1 MGLLVETGV
10 QGLAFFWEAGQ
21 GQGRLC
27 RDLGHK
33 SPQNAVFLLIQI
45 EMMLKLAAQA
55 SLVYNCCRQL

>member
-33 SPQNAVFLLIQI
+33 NSSEHCLFADTD
-45 EMMLKLAAQA
+45 
-55 SLVYNCCRQL
+55 